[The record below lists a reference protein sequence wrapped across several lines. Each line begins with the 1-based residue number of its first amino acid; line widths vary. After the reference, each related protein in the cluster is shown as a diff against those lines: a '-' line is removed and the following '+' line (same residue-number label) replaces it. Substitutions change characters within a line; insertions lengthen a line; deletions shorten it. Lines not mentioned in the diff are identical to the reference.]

1 MNDLIVGNLGLVH
14 FVIKKMNISNLNE
27 YDDFYQVGVIGLI
40 NAAKTYNDKLNKSF
54 STYAYICIKN
64 EILRYLKKN
73 EKKCLSLEDTIYDEI
88 KIIDTLS
95 NNDFSTIENIIFKE
109 EQDEVK
115 NLLNVELD
123 DIERKIL
130 KMTFGIECNELK
142 QKEISDI
149 IGLPQYKIS
158 RIKNKALKHLKNI
171 IIKNDNKK
179 CINNF
184 I

>member
-1 MNDLIVGNLGLVH
+1 M
-14 FVIKKMNISNLNE
+14 
-27 YDDFYQVGVIGLI
+27 
-40 NAAKTYNDKLNKSF
+40 
-54 STYAYICIKN
+54 STFGGYIH
-64 EILRYLKKN
+64 
-73 EKKCLSLEDTIYDEI
+73 DMFAIYDEI

-95 NNDFSTIENIIFKE
+95 NNDFRTIENIIFKE
-109 EQDEVK
+109 SQDEVK
-115 NLLNVELD
+115 KILNVELD

-158 RIKNKALKHLKNI
+158 RIKNKALKHLKSI

>member
-1 MNDLIVGNLGLVH
+1 M
-14 FVIKKMNISNLNE
+14 NE
-27 YDDFYQVGVIGLI
+27 YHLVWLI
-40 NAAKTYNDKLNKSF
+40 FFESLHVYIHNDK
-54 STYAYICIKN
+54 
-64 EILRYLKKN
+64 
-73 EKKCLSLEDTIYDEI
+73 I
-88 KIIDTLS
+88 KIIDNLS

-158 RIKNKALKHLKNI
+158 RIKNKALKHLKSI
-171 IIKNDNKK
+171 IIKNNELLKMIIKNVSIISYKWYND
-179 CINNF
+179 IVSSGRYLLIF
-184 I
+184 LL